1 MDLGVFAVQYLL
13 FLDKPRGYVVK
24 LWQTQGNM
32 TEGSLIRR
40 NRFLL
45 RKAVWAEAQF
55 VYNNPTILAVPATW
69 RHIFGDQERAEI
81 RGGVQSSVPPF
92 VRWWAFYAETEVV
105 QILIGFIWLLVWII
119 CASFL
124 LSQVPADYTPLP
136 QQPKKWTRARGDVW
150 NRLYTLP
157 DSTSHTELALYPWSY
172 SVESFHLLIWLLW
185 ASAKAQHRL
194 CDLHRSVPRLLHWGD
209 CTVPGTMC
217 QGLEIR
223 PLRELA
229 RISGPLASYISM
241 RQGLMHGTTGPWDYG
256 TMGLWTAKLLHAGQ
270 LELGQRYLHWR
281 LWRCLKHWALYSA
294 SCMAPARFLQPFKPG
309 KSHPHHEAA
318 VLALLTT
325 SLCFWRQVCRS
336 DLDQDVDDWVTHF
349 GWTAA
354 SRFLWR
360 KHHKVSVETAE
371 LEEVA
376 A

>member
-136 QQPKKWTRARGDVW
+136 QQPKSGPEQGEMSGIDCA
-150 NRLYTLP
+150 LYLTLP
-157 DSTSHTELALYPWSY
+157 PIPSSLCIPG
-172 SVESFHLLIWLLW
+172 LIQSSPSICWLTPVSISQGPAPPLRPTPKR
-185 ASAKAQHRL
+185 ASAAAL
-194 CDLHRSVPRLLHWGD
+194 GWLHSPGDDVPRAGNSTTPGA
-209 CTVPGTMC
+209 CTDKWP
-217 QGLEIR
+217 
-223 PLRELA
+223 
-229 RISGPLASYISM
+229 SGIVYKYEA
-241 RQGLMHGTTGPWDYG
+241 GPDAWDHG
-256 TMGLWTAKLLHAGQ
+256 TMGLWDHGIVDRKVAACRAT
-270 LELGQRYLHWR
+270 
-281 LWRCLKHWALYSA
+281 WARPTIPALA
-294 SCMAPARFLQPFKPG
+294 SMAMSQTL
-309 KSHPHHEAA
+309 S
-318 VLALLTT
+318 ALLSKLHGT
-325 SLCFWRQVCRS
+325 C
-336 DLDQDVDDWVTHF
+336 
-349 GWTAA
+349 
-354 SRFLWR
+354 
-360 KHHKVSVETAE
+360 KVS
-371 LEEVA
+371 A
-376 A
+376 AI